1 MFDKL
6 DDILFRLEEV
16 LNQLNEPGVANDPGL
31 FQKLMKEQ
39 AELQPIADAYQE
51 YKNCK
56 QTIEDS
62 VAMLE
67 EENDE
72 EMREMLKEELSEA
85 KKRVDRIL
93 ELMGLEE
100 HAGDIAGSLPYGLQ
114 RRLEIAR
121 ILAANPKLLLLDEPA
136 AGMNPQESME
146 LVERIRS
153 IREQFGVTIL
163 LIEHDMKVIMSLCE
177 YIYAMATGEII
188 AQGVPDEIRRDP
200 KVIQAYLGRVV

>member
-85 KKRVDRIL
+85 KKRVEEL
-93 ELMGLEE
+93 EQELK
-100 HAGDIAGSLPYGLQ
+100 I
-114 RRLEIAR
+114 
-121 ILAANPKLLLLDEPA
+121 LLLLPTAFFGLHTRFKGVEIIRCQKAEFLADRPLPVHIDGES
-136 AGMNPQESME
+136 AGVSARVRVSV
-146 LVERIRS
+146 L
-153 IREQFGVTIL
+153 REQPRIL
-163 LIEHDMKVIMSLCE
+163 S
-177 YIYAMATGEII
+177 G
-188 AQGVPDEIRRDP
+188 
-200 KVIQAYLGRVV
+200 